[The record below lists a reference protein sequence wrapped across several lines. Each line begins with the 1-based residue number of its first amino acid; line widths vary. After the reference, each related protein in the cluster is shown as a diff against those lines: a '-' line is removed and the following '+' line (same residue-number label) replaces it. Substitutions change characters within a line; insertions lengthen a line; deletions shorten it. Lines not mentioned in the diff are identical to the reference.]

1 MHCLAIAHNFV
12 GTAKKKGA
20 TPSKSSKTQPC
31 KTGATLSGKKAI
43 NSRESALIMNLPH
56 YFVTW
61 RDKHGD
67 KHLTLVI
74 IGIVGSCEQKSF
86 RAMILKGGKVVR
98 LYHEWPDVFK
108 SVDAYGYGVYEKNMK
123 RTLGLKKTLD
133 KLKTTGTNSIVSTM
147 DIELPFQVDEVFYTA
162 EDAEQCWGSVGGDYL
177 VHESSGNEQF
187 VIELVKQ
194 DEAEKIQAEPGVY
207 FAERTDIENHNE
219 FARMTA
225 DDMSGL

>member
-1 MHCLAIAHNFV
+1 M
-12 GTAKKKGA
+12 
-20 TPSKSSKTQPC
+20 
-31 KTGATLSGKKAI
+31 
-43 NSRESALIMNLPH
+43 
-56 YFVTW
+56 
-61 RDKHGD
+61 
-67 KHLTLVI
+67 
-74 IGIVGSCEQKSF
+74 
-86 RAMILKGGKVVR
+86 
-98 LYHEWPDVFK
+98 
-108 SVDAYGYGVYEKNMK
+108 
-123 RTLGLKKTLD
+123 
-133 KLKTTGTNSIVSTM
+133 
-147 DIELPFQVDEVFYTA
+147 DEVSYTA